1 MSRNFELMQQ
11 AGHVLGPGGSTTNS
25 PASPSVQSVYLP
37 AVIGESDQRGPRLD
51 IDQLTHEECLR
62 LIQRLF
68 SSQTQNAPRL
78 VVFAAIEKGSGC
90 SQICAQV
97 AQILPNNVRGSV
109 CLVEANFR
117 SPSLPGLFKTTNH
130 FGLTDAL
137 QREGPIRSFAKPL
150 HTENLWLLSSG
161 SLTADSSSLLNSNR
175 VKARFEELRNDFD
188 YTIVDAP
195 PLSRYADAVALG
207 QLADGL
213 VLILEANS
221 TRREVAQSI
230 AANLQAA
237 KVRVLG
243 AVLNKRTFPIPEV
256 LYRRF

>member
-1 MSRNFELMQQ
+1 MSRNFELMLQ
-11 AGHVLGPGGSTTNS
+11 AGRSPVPDRPATDTPAPGPVRPVDQ
-25 PASPSVQSVYLP
+25 PAARDSKRRATPLP
-37 AVIGESDQRGPRLD
+37 VDQPA
-51 IDQLTHEECLR
+51 HEEALR
-62 LIQRLF
+62 LVQQLF

-78 VVFAAIEKGSGC
+78 VVFAAVDKGSGC
-90 SQICAQV
+90 SQICARV
-97 AQILPNNVRGSV
+97 AEALPANVRGSV

-117 SPSLPGLFKTTNH
+117 SPSLPEMFGTTNH

-137 QREGPIRSFAKPL
+137 LGQGPIRTFTKPL

-161 SLTADSSSLLNSNR
+161 SLAADSPSLLNSNR
-175 VKARFEELRNDFD
+175 IKARFDELRKEFD
-188 YTIVDAP
+188 YTLVDAP

-213 VLILEANS
+213 VLVLEANS
-221 TRREVAQSI
+221 TRREVAQSV

>member
-1 MSRNFELMQQ
+1 MSRNFELMLQ
-11 AGHVLGPGGSTTNS
+11 AGRAPVLDR
-25 PASPSVQSVYLP
+25 PATDAPAPQPARPVDQPTAKDSRRPATPLP
-37 AVIGESDQRGPRLD
+37 V
-51 IDQLTHEECLR
+51 DQLAHEEALR
-62 LIQRLF
+62 LVQRLF
-68 SSQTQNAPRL
+68 SLQAQNAPRL
-78 VVFAAIEKGSGC
+78 VVFAAVDKGSGC
-90 SQICAQV
+90 SQICARV
-97 AQILPNNVRGSV
+97 AEALPANVRGSV

-117 SPSLPGLFKTTNH
+117 SPSLPELFGTTNH

-137 QREGPIRSFAKPL
+137 LGQGPIRTFTKPL

-161 SLTADSSSLLNSNR
+161 SLAADSPSLLNSNR
-175 VKARFEELRNDFD
+175 IKARFEELRKEFD
-188 YTIVDAP
+188 YTLVDAP

-213 VLILEANS
+213 VLVLEANS
-221 TRREVAQSI
+221 TRREVAQSV

>member
-1 MSRNFELMQQ
+1 MSRNFELMLQ
-11 AGHVLGPGGSTTNS
+11 AGRAPALDRSVTDTPAPAPARPVDQPAAKDATRRVS
-25 PASPSVQSVYLP
+25 PLEVDPLA
-37 AVIGESDQRGPRLD
+37 
-51 IDQLTHEECLR
+51 HEEALR
-62 LIQRLF
+62 LVQRLF

-78 VVFAAIEKGSGC
+78 VVFAAVDKGSGC
-90 SQICAQV
+90 SQICARV
-97 AQILPNNVRGSV
+97 AEALPANVRGSV

-117 SPSLPGLFKTTNH
+117 SPSLPELFGTTNH

-137 QREGPIRSFAKPL
+137 LGQGPIRTFTRPL

-161 SLTADSSSLLNSNR
+161 SLTADSPSLLNSNR
-175 VKARFEELRNDFD
+175 IKARFEELRKEFD
-188 YTIVDAP
+188 YTLVDAP
-195 PLSRYADAVALG
+195 PLSRYGDAVALG

-213 VLILEANS
+213 VLVLEANS
-221 TRREVAQSI
+221 TRRDVAQSV

-243 AVLNKRTFPIPEV
+243 AVLNKRTFPIPEA

>member
-1 MSRNFELMQQ
+1 MSRNFELMLQ
-11 AGHVLGPGGSTTNS
+11 AGRAPVLDRPLADTAVPP
-25 PASPSVQSVYLP
+25 PARPVDQPVAKDSKRRATPLP
-37 AVIGESDQRGPRLD
+37 V
-51 IDQLTHEECLR
+51 DQLAHEEALR
-62 LIQRLF
+62 LVQRLF
-68 SSQTQNAPRL
+68 SLQTQNAPRL
-78 VVFAAIEKGSGC
+78 VVFAAVDKGSGC
-90 SQICAQV
+90 SQICARV
-97 AQILPNNVRGSV
+97 AEALPANVRGSV

-117 SPSLPGLFKTTNH
+117 SPSLPEMFGTTNH

-137 QREGPIRSFAKPL
+137 LGQGPIRTFTKPL

-161 SLTADSSSLLNSNR
+161 SLAADSPSLLNSNR
-175 VKARFEELRNDFD
+175 IKARFEELRKEFD
-188 YTIVDAP
+188 YTLVDAP

-213 VLILEANS
+213 VLVLEANS
-221 TRREVAQSI
+221 TRREVAQSV

-243 AVLNKRTFPIPEV
+243 AVLNKRTFPIPEA

>member
-11 AGHVLGPGGSTTNS
+11 AGRTIDLGR
-25 PASPSVQSVYLP
+25 SVQDGAIVAPVQSIDSPILMNPDRPWVSLNH
-37 AVIGESDQRGPRLD
+37 DQRS
-51 IDQLTHEECLR
+51 HEEVLR
-62 LIQRLF
+62 LVQTLF
-68 SSQTQNAPRL
+68 LSQAQNGPRL
-78 VVFAAIEKGSGC
+78 VVFASAQKGGGC

-97 AQILPNNVRGSV
+97 AEVLPKNVHGSV

-117 SPSLPGLFKTTNH
+117 SPSLPELFNTTNH
-130 FGLTDAL
+130 YGLTDAL
-137 QREGPIRSFAKPL
+137 IKEGPIRSFARQLP
-150 HTENLWLLSSG
+150 TEGLWLLSCG
-161 SLTADSSSLLNSNR
+161 SLASHSPSLVNSNR
-175 VKARFEELRNDFD
+175 IKARFEELRREFD

-213 VLILEANS
+213 VLVLEANS

-230 AANLQAA
+230 AANLKAA

-243 AVLNKRTFPIPEV
+243 AVLNKRTFPIPES
-256 LYRRF
+256 LYSRI